1 MEDTLERGPIKP
13 SVTKVMESCPFK
25 ISHLN
30 FLHIHVH
37 IVIGRYYTCKVS
49 PANLLEGFGVSTV
62 FVPQLSIMHIVDF
75 NEI

>member
-1 MEDTLERGPIKP
+1 M
-13 SVTKVMESCPFK
+13 TK
-25 ISHLN
+25 SHEKWIGKT
-30 FLHIHVH
+30 IHQS
-37 IVIGRYYTCKVS
+37 KVS